1 MPDGNLKEDIGT
13 IRKAAV
19 EFSRS
24 FTDLAKIIENLEN
37 RIIVL
42 ESGTSKS
49 HEQQSV
55 QNTSEA
61 EENCLYFANGVKGV
75 FLQANGTPE
84 FQDRTSLY
92 CFEKI
97 NENEAS
103 VSIVNEISVVNK
115 IRRNS
120 DPLDGVCEQL
130 NQCGENTKGIETVVP
145 GKAVLEG
152 DKWRITA
159 VTKIRYI

>member
-75 FLQANGTPE
+75 FLQANGTSE
-84 FQDRTSLY
+84 FQEKKSFY
-92 CFEKI
+92 CFKKI
-97 NENEAS
+97 NENEAL
-103 VSIVNEISVVNK
+103 VSVVNELAVVNK
-115 IRRNS
+115 FRQNL
-120 DPLDGVCEQL
+120 DALDGICEQL
-130 NQCGENTKGIETVVP
+130 NQCDENTRGVETVEP
-145 GKAVLEG
+145 GKAVAEG
-152 DKWRITA
+152 DKWLIKTA
-159 VTKIRYI
+159 VKIRYI